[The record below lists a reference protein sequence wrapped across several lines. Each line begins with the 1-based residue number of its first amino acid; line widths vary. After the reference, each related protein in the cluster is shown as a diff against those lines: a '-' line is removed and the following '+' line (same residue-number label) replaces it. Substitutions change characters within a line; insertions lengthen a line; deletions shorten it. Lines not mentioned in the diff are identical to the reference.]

1 METQTF
7 FALGLM
13 SGTSLDGLDICYVKF
28 QKREF
33 WNFEI
38 LNAETLPYPI
48 IWKEKLKN
56 APSISSEDLLALNS
70 DFGFYLAEKSRDFI
84 CKHQIKHLDVVAS
97 HGHTVFH
104 QPERKFTLQIGDG
117 RAIKII
123 NNVPTVYDFRSQDV
137 LLGGSGAPFVPI
149 GDLLLFHEYDACVN
163 LGGFS
168 NISFQEN
175 GQRIGFDICPVN
187 IILNQY
193 SQKLGFDFDDKG
205 NLAQKGKID
214 QNLLSLLN
222 NLDFYKKKHPKSLGF
237 EWCETNI
244 SPLLQNF
251 DDYTILATFTEH
263 IAEQI
268 SVVINKKDLKKVLFT
283 GGGAFNNLL
292 MKRIKSKTNAE
303 IIIPENKIVE
313 FKEAL
318 IFAFMGIL
326 RLNNENNVL
335 ASVTGASHDHC
346 TGILI

>member
-28 QKREF
+28 QKRQS
-33 WNFEI
+33 WSFEI
-38 LNAETLPYPI
+38 LNAETLPYPT

-70 DFGFYLAEKSRDFI
+70 DFGFYLAEKSQDFI
-84 CKHQIKHLDVVAS
+84 SKHQIKNLDIIAS
-97 HGHTVFH
+97 HGHTIFH

-123 NNVPTVYDFRSQDV
+123 NNIRTVYDFRSQDV

-175 GQRIGFDICPVN
+175 GKRIGFDICPVN

-214 QNLLSLLN
+214 QNLLSQFN
-222 NLDFYKKKHPKSLGF
+222 NLGFYQKNHPKSLGF

-244 SPLLQNF
+244 LPLLQNF
-251 DDYTILATFTEH
+251 EASTVLATFTEH

-268 SVVINKKDLKKVLFT
+268 SVVINKKGLKKVLFT
-283 GGGAFNNLL
+283 GGGAYNAFLIE
-292 MKRIKSKTNAE
+292 KIKSKTKAE

-326 RLNNENNVL
+326 RLIDENNVL

-346 TGILI
+346 TGILV

>member
-1 METQTF
+1 MNTQTF
-7 FALGLM
+7 YALGLM

-28 QKREF
+28 QKHEH

-38 LNAETLPYPI
+38 LNAETLPYTS

-56 APSISSEDLLALNS
+56 APSISSEELLQLNS
-70 DFGFYLAEKSRDFI
+70 DYGFYLAEKTQDFI
-84 CKHQIKHLDVVAS
+84 AKSKIENLDVIAS
-97 HGHTVFH
+97 HGHTIFH

-123 NNVPTVYDFRSQDV
+123 SKIPTVYDFRTQDV
-137 LLGGSGAPFVPI
+137 LLGGSGAPFVPV
-149 GDLLLFHEYDACVN
+149 GDLLLFHEFDACVN

-193 SQKLGFDFDDKG
+193 AQKLGFDFDDKG
-205 NLAQKGKID
+205 NLAKSGKTD
-214 QNLLSLLN
+214 QNLLLELN
-222 NLDFYKKKHPKSLGF
+222 NLDFYSQNYPKSLGF
-237 EWCETNI
+237 EWCEANILPLVQDFDTN
-244 SPLLQNF
+244 
-251 DDYTILATFTEH
+251 TILTTFTEH

-268 SVVINKKDLKKVLFT
+268 SIIINKKDLKKVLFT
-283 GGGAFNNLL
+283 GGGAYNNFLIES
-292 MKRIKSKTNAE
+292 IKSKTKAE
-303 IIIPENKIVE
+303 ITIPENIIIE

-335 ASVTGASHDHC
+335 ASVTGASQNHC
-346 TGILI
+346 TGILV